1 MAAATEQQ
9 IVAAALALKGQH
21 DALEAERARLA
32 DLQKQRDAVVAQIA
46 AQRDRVR
53 ACVDAVAAARLE
65 LRALVT
71 QV

>member
-21 DALEAERARLA
+21 DALESERAKLA
-32 DLQKQRDAVVAQIA
+32 ELQAQRDAIVAQIA
-46 AQRDRVR
+46 AQRDRVQ
-53 ACVDAVAAARLE
+53 AQADVVAAARLE
-65 LRALVT
+65 LRALLN